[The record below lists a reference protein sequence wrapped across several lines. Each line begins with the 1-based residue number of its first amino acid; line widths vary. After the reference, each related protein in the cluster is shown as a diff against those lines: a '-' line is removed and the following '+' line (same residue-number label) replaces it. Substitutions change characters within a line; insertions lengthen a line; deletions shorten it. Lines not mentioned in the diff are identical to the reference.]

1 MRVVGEEEV
10 RGVRGME
17 TAYWAQWSQSRDHR
31 LRQYCIQKGRREVS
45 AYILGTNTHLHET
58 PLYSTRAVRMVR
70 ALAPKAAC
78 RSEETLIDL
87 GEGCVATVQNGRGIG
102 SITQEARDPSWG
114 ERTVME
120 SPSAAT
126 TLTADGAS

>member
-1 MRVVGEEEV
+1 MSVGRREGGGKKEGGGGVEGARREKRRRRQEGGRVRVVGEEEV

-45 AYILGTNTHLHET
+45 AYILGMNTHLHET

-87 GEGCVATVQNGRGIG
+87 GEGCVATV
-102 SITQEARDPSWG
+102 
-114 ERTVME
+114 
-120 SPSAAT
+120 
-126 TLTADGAS
+126 